1 MSEKRPSGVFLVVNG
16 CKSYGKGA
24 NDHFFCEEGR
34 FFLA

>member
-24 NDHFFCEEGR
+24 NDQ
-34 FFLA
+34 FFL